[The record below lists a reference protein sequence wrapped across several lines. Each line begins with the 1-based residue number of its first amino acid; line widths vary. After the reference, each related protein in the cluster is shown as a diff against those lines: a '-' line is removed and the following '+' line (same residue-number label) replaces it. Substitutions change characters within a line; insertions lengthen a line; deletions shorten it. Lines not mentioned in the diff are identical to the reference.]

1 MRLATFNVLHG
12 RAPSDGQVNVDR
24 FAGAIRDL
32 DADVLALQ
40 EVDRDQPR
48 SLGADLTAVAAEAMG
63 AREHRFVA
71 ALAGSPGSWQAATGE
86 EQPGT
91 AGYGIA
97 LLSRY
102 PVTDWQV
109 LRLPPLPVR
118 APVWPEW
125 RRLRLVRDEARV
137 AVSATVQAPCGE
149 LLVIGTHLS
158 FLRGWNVVQ
167 LRRVMRAVGTR
178 SGPAVVMGDLNMG
191 PRVVRAV
198 TGLDALVSQAT
209 FPAEHPSRQIDHIVG
224 RGLPRAVHGE
234 ALAMPL
240 SDHQALVADLDGRED
255 DACS

>member
-24 FAGAIRDL
+24 FAAAIRHL

-63 AREHRFVA
+63 APEHTFVA
-71 ALAGSPGSWQAATGE
+71 ALSGSPGSWQAATGE

-102 PVTDWQV
+102 PVTSWQV

-118 APVWPEW
+118 APIWPEW
-125 RRLRLVRDEARV
+125 RRLQLVQDEARV
-137 AVSATVQAPCGE
+137 ALGATVQAPGGE
-149 LLVIGTHLS
+149 LLVMTTHLS

-167 LRRVMRAVGTR
+167 LRRVLRAVGTGP
-178 SGPAVVMGDLNMG
+178 GPAVVMGDLNMG

-198 TGLDALVSQAT
+198 TGLDPLASGVT
-209 FPAEHPSRQIDHIVG
+209 FPAEHPTRQIDHIVG
-224 RGLPRAVHGE
+224 RGLPPAVYGR
-234 ALAMPL
+234 ALAMSL
-240 SDHQALVADLDGRED
+240 SDHRALVVDVAEP
-255 DACS
+255 